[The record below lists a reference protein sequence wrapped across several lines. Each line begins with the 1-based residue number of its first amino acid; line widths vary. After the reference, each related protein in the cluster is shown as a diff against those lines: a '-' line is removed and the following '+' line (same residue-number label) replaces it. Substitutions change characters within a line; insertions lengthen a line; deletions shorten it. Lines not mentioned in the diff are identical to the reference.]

1 MKKYIYYLI
10 IFLFFLIPSSCLAI
24 VEPTNEFYINDYAGV
39 LSQETEDYILQ
50 RSLALNEV
58 DGTQI
63 VVVTVKNLEGI
74 PLEVYANKLF
84 NSFGI
89 GDEDKNNGLLL
100 LLALEERE
108 FRVEVGD
115 GLSGVLPDG
124 KTGRFQDEYIIPYL
138 KENKWDEGIRNGYD
152 AFYSEIVEVNNLN
165 VDYTKPVE
173 YYSSNNNGEEVVS
186 FGYGVAVFVA
196 ILSAF
201 MVSIS
206 GDKKVKTFI
215 TYLGIWFVLLVCA
228 WFFWTSIVIYFF
240 IYLFVFLF
248 ISILTISS
256 GLGPGH
262 GSGRVRFYS
271 GRSYSSSSSSRSSSR
286 SFSGGGGRSSGGGSS
301 RRF

>member
-1 MKKYIYYLI
+1 M
-10 IFLFFLIPSSCLAI
+10 
-24 VEPTNEFYINDYAGV
+24 
-39 LSQETEDYILQ
+39 
-50 RSLALNEV
+50 
-58 DGTQI
+58 
-63 VVVTVKNLEGI
+63 
-74 PLEVYANKLF
+74 F

-115 GLSGVLPDG
+115 GLSGILPDG

-152 AFYSEIVEVNNLN
+152 AFYSEIVELNNLN

-173 YYSSNNNGEEVVS
+173 YYSSNNNGEEIVS

-215 TYLGIWFVLLVCA
+215 TCLGIWFVLLVCA

-248 ISILTISS
+248 ISILTIGS
-256 GLGPGH
+256 GLAPGDGN
-262 GSGRVRFYS
+262 GSVRFYS
-271 GRSYSSSSSSRSSSR
+271 GRSFSSSSSSRSSSR

>member
-10 IFLFFLIPSSCLAI
+10 LFLFFLIPSSCLAI
-24 VEPTNEFYINDYAGV
+24 VEPTNEFYINDYAGI

-63 VVVTVKNLEGI
+63 VVVTVKNLEGM

-173 YYSSNNNGEEVVS
+173 YYSDNNSGGEISS
-186 FGYGVAVFVA
+186 FGFALTVFIA
-196 ILSAF
+196 IITGF
-201 MVSIS
+201 MVNAS
-206 GDKKVKTFI
+206 GDKKVKTFFS
-215 TYLGIWFVLLVCA
+215 YLGIWFILLVCA
-228 WFFWTSIVIYFF
+228 WYFWTSIIFYFF
-240 IYLFVFLF
+240 IYLFVFIF
-248 ISILTISS
+248 ISFAGLSS
-256 GLGPGH
+256 GSNH
-262 GSGRVRFYS
+262 GSSRVRFYS
-271 GRSYSSSSSSRSSSR
+271 GSSYSSSSSSRSSSR

>member
-24 VEPTNEFYINDYAGV
+24 VEPTNEFYVNDYANI
-39 LSQETEDYILQ
+39 LSQETEEYILQ

-63 VVVTVKNLEGI
+63 VVVTVKNLEGM

-138 KENKWDEGIRNGYD
+138 KDNKWDEGIRNGYD

-173 YYSSNNNGEEVVS
+173 YYSDNNSGGEISS
-186 FGYGVAVFVA
+186 FGFALTVFIA
-196 ILSAF
+196 IISGF
-201 MVSIS
+201 MVNTS
-206 GDKKVKTFI
+206 GDKKVKTFFS
-215 TYLGIWFVLLVCA
+215 YLSIWFILLVCA
-228 WFFWTSIVIYFF
+228 WYFWTSIIFYFF
-240 IYLFVFLF
+240 IYFFVFIF
-248 ISILTISS
+248 ISFAGLSS
-256 GLGPGH
+256 GSGH
-262 GSGRVRFYS
+262 GGSRVRFYS
-271 GRSYSSSSSSRSSSR
+271 GSSYSSSSSSRSSSR